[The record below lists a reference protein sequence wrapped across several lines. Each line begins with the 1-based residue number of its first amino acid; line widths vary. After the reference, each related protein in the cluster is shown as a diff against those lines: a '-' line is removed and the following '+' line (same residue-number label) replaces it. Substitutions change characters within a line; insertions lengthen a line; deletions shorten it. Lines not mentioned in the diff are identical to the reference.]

1 MAKKVRRRRSS
12 FSRSRGYRII
22 EKNYRNKSG
31 EIDIVAEQDQVLV
44 FVEVKSRTDAEYG
57 EPLEAVTPHKQRK
70 IGQVA
75 KGFMIQHRIENRDCR
90 FDVVGIKGDPT
101 NPKPGKSNSSRTLS
115 GFNGSGKYFP
125 CRVGNP
131 VVCFLKVDYLE

>member
-1 MAKKVRRRRSS
+1 MTQERLHFGKEGEKAAVKFLKK
-12 FSRSRGYRII
+12 RGYRII

-44 FVEVKSRTDAEYG
+44 FVEVKSRTDGKYG

-75 KGFMIQHRIENRDCR
+75 KGFMVQHRIQNRDCR
-90 FDVVGIKGDPT
+90 FDVVGIRGDPSQSKT
-101 NPKPGKSNSSRTLS
+101 WEIELVPDAFRL
-115 GFNGSGKYFP
+115 
-125 CRVGNP
+125 
-131 VVCFLKVDYLE
+131 